1 MVSTGTNRTSPV
13 VTTIPMVIPA
23 AWAPRIIRV
32 TSLCLMRA
40 GLAAMIAPM
49 TPEEADHRIIL
60 SRQTLHR
67 YLQMV
72 DGGIVPEEDLPLMES
87 EIVALVALAQE
98 NPDKTDKIGAL
109 IKRWRDLMGKI
120 RTAH

>member
-1 MVSTGTNRTSPV
+1 
-13 VTTIPMVIPA
+13 
-23 AWAPRIIRV
+23 
-32 TSLCLMRA
+32 
-40 GLAAMIAPM
+40 MIAPM